1 MNDECFLFFLF
12 LVQNERKSCKL
23 VKNYFCIAGEIL
35 ILSDFYTLL
44 RIFNL
49 NEGLLIEMNEL

>member
-1 MNDECFLFFLF
+1 MNES
-12 LVQNERKSCKL
+12 QKCKL
-23 VKNYFCIAGEIL
+23 VKNYFCVVGEIL

>member
-1 MNDECFLFFLF
+1 MFPFFLF
-12 LVQNERKSCKL
+12 LVQNERKSCKS
-23 VKNYFCIAGEIL
+23 VKNYFCVVGEIL